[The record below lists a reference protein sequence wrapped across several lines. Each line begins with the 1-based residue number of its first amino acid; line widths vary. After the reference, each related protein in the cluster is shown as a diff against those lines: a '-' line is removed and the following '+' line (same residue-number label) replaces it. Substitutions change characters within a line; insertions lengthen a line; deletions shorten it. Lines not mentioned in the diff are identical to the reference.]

1 MEVIM
6 NMWCDD
12 ITFCQE
18 KCERMDCPRNQH
30 NIRDRSVPHSFSVEI
45 PQDCLKKQKG
55 MKSKI
60 PDREKIINDLT
71 DIGVWIAG
79 RVGFDRARNFLHTI
93 DDAVALLKE
102 QEAVEPRRDAN
113 YVRMFRCGACGKY
126 VGFIDSYCS
135 NCGRKVK
142 WNDRQRES

>member
-1 MEVIM
+1 M

-45 PQDCLKKQKG
+45 PQDCLKKQEG

-60 PDREKIINDLT
+60 PDREKTINDLT
-71 DIGVWIAG
+71 DIGGWIAG
-79 RVGFDRARNFLHTI
+79 RVGFERAKNFLHTI
-93 DDAVALLKE
+93 DEAVVMLKE
-102 QEAVEPRRDAN
+102 QEPLKPKSKVRHGAN
-113 YVRMFRCGACGKY
+113 AQIQHFCGNCNSMLHGKPKFCSECGKG
-126 VGFIDSYCS
+126 VL
-135 NCGRKVK
+135 
-142 WNDRQRES
+142 W